1 MRGAESLYAYCVK
14 DRDKTK
20 YSDCKYLHEVLSSR
34 IFPFIWLYFHQ
45 KQVAIMDSGGLEVL
59 TNLLDTEDQKCRI
72 GALRILKEITIC
84 PEIQKQITLMGGVEP
99 TIVILS
105 EPYPEQQ
112 LIATDTI
119 ANLAQFRRAR
129 NIFRRHGG
137 IPKLVD
143 LLDVD
148 TSVVSIISW
157 DHTLSPNFFRGG
169 IGPK

>member
-1 MRGAESLYAYCVK
+1 M
-14 DRDKTK
+14 
-20 YSDCKYLHEVLSSR
+20 H
-34 IFPFIWLYFHQ
+34 
-45 KQVAIMDSGGLEVL
+45 
-59 TNLLDTEDQKCRI
+59 EDQKCRI

-148 TSVVSIISW
+148 TSVVSIIW
-157 DHTLSPNFFRGG
+157 ILIKNEKKYDYIHLWKFYWFQTRFQHL
-169 IGPK
+169 